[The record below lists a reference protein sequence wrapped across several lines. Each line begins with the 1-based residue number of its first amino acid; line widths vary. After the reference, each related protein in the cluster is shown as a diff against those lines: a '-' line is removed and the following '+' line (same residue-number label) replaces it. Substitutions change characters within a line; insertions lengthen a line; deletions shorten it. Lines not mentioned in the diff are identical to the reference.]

1 MVSPRLRPAEGSG
14 STAGDGRDGHR
25 IVVGDGDAAFL
36 EVHRH
41 GAARRRPAHFVGA
54 GRLADREARAD
65 APAPTAIPAAIQG
78 RWGLVPADCEPGR
91 DDAKGLLTIG
101 ADKLDFYES
110 TGTLDTISEAAPTR
124 IRAAFDFTGE
134 GMTWQREV
142 VLDVQDDGATLIR
155 REYGQDAAPGPFRY
169 ARCQQGR

>member
-1 MVSPRLRPAEGSG
+1 MTDQFALTDDQLAIQ
-14 STAGDGRDGHR
+14 DM
-25 IVVGDGDAAFL
+25 
-36 EVHRH
+36 
-41 GAARRRPAHFVGA
+41 ARRFT
-54 GRLADREARAD
+54 ADRIAPFAAD
-65 APAPTAIPAAIQG
+65 WDEKHVFP
-78 RWGLVPADCEPGR
+78 
-91 DDAKGLLTIG
+91 K
-101 ADKLDFYES
+101 
-110 TGTLDTISEAAPTR
+110 DTISEAAPTR